1 MLFSPATY
9 PSLAIMAAASIMGAH
24 SDSVNESGQDI
35 FGFLPDGTQVLCKYV
50 WDPEIEETFAVP
62 WLQP

>member
-9 PSLAIMAAASIMGAH
+9 PSLAVMAAASIMDAH
-24 SDSVNESGQDI
+24 SDSVNESGEDI

-50 WDPEIEETFAVP
+50 WDEVLEVYVATAITP
-62 WLQP
+62 